1 MCKHTGEEV
10 PKIRVFDA
18 DFFAL
23 LEVLVLQVFHTC
35 ACVLCLPIEITVSN
49 RSLLGV
55 GLVYSRKRT

>member
-35 ACVLCLPIEITVSN
+35 ACVFCLPIEITVSIIT
-49 RSLLGV
+49 V
-55 GLVYSRKRT
+55 F